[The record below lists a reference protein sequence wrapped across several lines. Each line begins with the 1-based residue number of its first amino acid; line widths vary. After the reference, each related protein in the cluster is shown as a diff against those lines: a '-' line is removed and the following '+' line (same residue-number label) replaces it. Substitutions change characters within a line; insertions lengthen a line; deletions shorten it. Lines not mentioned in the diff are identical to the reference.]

1 MVIVD
6 SSIATFLATD
16 GIVNGAVY
24 ALMAIAIVLIF
35 SVTRILFIA
44 QGEFVVFGAAS
55 LYQLQNGVL
64 PSAAWLLAV
73 AALLATSQTI
83 WVGWRQGHHARAVA
97 LEALRTLA
105 IPASV
110 LAVTIALRGQ
120 KMPTVVAILLTLA
133 IITPL
138 GPLLHRLVYRSL
150 STSSVLTLLIVSVG
164 VHFAMTSLA
173 LALLGPEGFRIA
185 PFAETGVNL
194 GLVSL
199 TGQAIVILLASAL
212 LIAILSFAFTSS
224 FQGMAL
230 RATAVNQ
237 LGARIVGLSADRA
250 GQVSFALAAAL
261 GALSGMLIAPTV
273 TIFYDTGFLIGLKGF
288 VAAVFAGLASFPGA
302 LVGALVVGLIESY
315 ASFLASAF
323 KDAIVFAAV
332 LPILL
337 WRSLVHG
344 SSEEH

>member
-1 MVIVD
+1 MD
-6 SSIATFLATD
+6 SSIAAFLTTD

-24 ALMAIAIVLIF
+24 ALMAISIVLIF

-64 PSAAWLLAV
+64 PSAAWLLGA
-73 AALLATSQTI
+73 AALLAAGQTL
-83 WVGWRQGHHARAVA
+83 WVGVRQGRTA
-97 LEALRTLA
+97 LVVGLEVVKTLA
-105 IPASV
+105 IPALV
-110 LAVTIALRGQ
+110 LAVAIGLRGHKLPTIA
-120 KMPTVVAILLTLA
+120 AIVLTLA

-138 GPLLHRLVYRSL
+138 GPLVHRLVYRSL

-164 VHFAMTSLA
+164 VHFGLTSLA

-185 PFAETGVNL
+185 PFADTGLTL
-194 GLVSL
+194 GVVALS
-199 TGQAIVILLASAL
+199 GQGIVILIASAL
-212 LIAILSFAFTSS
+212 LIAVLSFAFTRS

-250 GQVSFALAAAL
+250 GQISFALAAAL
-261 GALSGMLIAPTV
+261 GALSGVLIAPTV

-302 LVGALVVGLIESY
+302 LAGAMVVGLIESY
-315 ASFLASAF
+315 ASFIASAF
-323 KDAIVFAAV
+323 KDAIVFSAV

>member
-1 MVIVD
+1 MD
-6 SSIATFLATD
+6 STIASLLAAD
-16 GIVNGAVY
+16 GLVNGAVY
-24 ALMAIAIVLIF
+24 ALMSIAIILVF

-44 QGEFVVFGAAS
+44 QGEFFVFGAAT
-55 LYQLQNGVL
+55 LYQLQNGSI
-64 PSAAWLLAV
+64 PSAVWLLMATT
-73 AALLATSQTI
+73 ALCLLQT
-83 WVGWRQGHHARAVA
+83 VA
-97 LEALRTLA
+97 LGYRESKSSSQILRESLRL
-105 IPASV
+105 IVVPSV
-110 LAVTIALRGQ
+110 VAVICFAVQGQKLPTALAV
-120 KMPTVVAILLTLA
+120 LLTLG
-133 IITPL
+133 IVTPL

-164 VHFAMTSLA
+164 VHFGLTSLA
-173 LALLGPEGFRIA
+173 LALLGPEGFRTA
-185 PFAETGVNL
+185 PFSDYALSIGPVSL
-194 GLVSL
+194 SGQGLV
-199 TGQAIVILLASAL
+199 ILAASAA
-212 LIAILSFAFTSS
+212 LIAVLSVAFSRS

-250 GQVSFALAAAL
+250 GQISFALAAAL

-302 LVGALVVGLIESY
+302 MAGAIVVGLIESY

-323 KDAIVFAAV
+323 KDAVVFAAV

-337 WRSLVHG
+337 WRSMTHG
-344 SSEEH
+344 AAEEH

>member
-1 MVIVD
+1 MD
-6 SSIATFLATD
+6 SSIAAFLTTD

-24 ALMAIAIVLIF
+24 ALMAISIVLIF

-64 PSAAWLLAV
+64 PSAVWLLGA
-73 AALLATSQTI
+73 AALLAAAQAL
-83 WVGWRQGHHARAVA
+83 WVGVRQARAA
-97 LEALRTLA
+97 QAIGLEIFKTLA
-105 IPASV
+105 VPALV
-110 LAVTIALRGQ
+110 LLVAIGLRGH
-120 KMPTVVAILLTLA
+120 KLPTVAAIVLTLA

-138 GPLLHRLVYRSL
+138 GPLVHRLVYRSL

-164 VHFAMTSLA
+164 VHFGLTSLA
-173 LALLGPEGFRIA
+173 LALLGPEGFRIE
-185 PFAETGVNL
+185 PFADTGLTL
-194 GLVSL
+194 GVVTLS
-199 TGQAIVILLASAL
+199 GQGIVILLASAL
-212 LIAILSFAFTSS
+212 LIAALSFAFTRS

-302 LVGALVVGLIESY
+302 LAGAMVVGLIESY
-315 ASFLASAF
+315 ASFFASAF
-323 KDAIVFAAV
+323 KDAIVFSAV